1 LTSLLTLREGCR
13 TFEGVSIEGLIPFV
27 MTAAFGLGGAM
38 AGETVSY
45 VFLNDRIGNPGSQT
59 VERSD
64 DGVFS
69 VKFKRTPQKLGE
81 SAQQFG
87 TTVDRAVQIGSTA
100 RRTRVLRPRGQAT
113 SLKRPLREDRS
124 WPGPGMDERQLSR
137 RSPHRAGATVRCRT
151 SAWLGADD
159 AQLTRH
165 AGALDSEGCTASPG
179 KRRRS
184 STVKYSRAVD
194 VMSRCEAKEE
204 TSQSRALGLSCLSL
218 FRFSFLYSR

>member
-13 TFEGVSIEGLIPFV
+13 TFEGVSIEGLITFV

>member
-1 LTSLLTLREGCR
+1 
-13 TFEGVSIEGLIPFV
+13 

>member
-1 LTSLLTLREGCR
+1 
-13 TFEGVSIEGLIPFV
+13 
-27 MTAAFGLGGAM
+27 M
-38 AGETVSY
+38 
-45 VFLNDRIGNPGSQT
+45 
-59 VERSD
+59 
-64 DGVFS
+64 
-69 VKFKRTPQKLGE
+69 KFKRTPQKLGE

-204 TSQSRALGLSCLSL
+204 ISQSTALSLSCLSL
-218 FRFSFLYSR
+218 FRFSFLHSCQSFGDSDSSDTVEGSDGPTLLVGQPFARQPLRVRGWQYPATNV